1 MTGKLKFILLV
12 IGIVFTCAALTAYA
26 DPRDQQQGQ
35 QRGSAV
41 HNNPESSH
49 HSQGSA
55 PVQAR
60 QEPSQQK
67 TFRIPVEKHAWS
79 QPVQQKM
86 PEPVQHEKSETA
98 HHQWPEPHVNAV
110 IPSGPVENN
119 DFFHHHHREGWRPRY
134 NFYDN
139 EYHFYPYV
147 NIAASVELSS
157 DYESLAFNG
166 QNYYYDQG
174 TFYVQEVSG
183 QYVAVPP
190 PVGVVV
196 NAIPAQARQI
206 NINGQIYYRYK
217 GVFYVQIAQ
226 GYQVIEPVEPASE
239 DSSS

>member
-147 NIAASVELSS
+147 NVASGVELSANYVTVLF
-157 DYESLAFNG
+157 DG
-166 QNYYYDQG
+166 QTYFFDRGSFYIQTPQG
-174 TFYVQEVSG
+174 FL
-183 QYVAVPP
+183 AVPP
-190 PVGVVV
+190 PLGIIVG
-196 NAIPAQARQI
+196 AISPHARKVDMG
-206 NINGQIYYRYK
+206 GQIYYRHK
-217 GVFYVQIAQ
+217 GICFIQVEQ
-226 GYQVIEPVEPASE
+226 GYQVVEQVQAPE
-239 DSSS
+239 DGS